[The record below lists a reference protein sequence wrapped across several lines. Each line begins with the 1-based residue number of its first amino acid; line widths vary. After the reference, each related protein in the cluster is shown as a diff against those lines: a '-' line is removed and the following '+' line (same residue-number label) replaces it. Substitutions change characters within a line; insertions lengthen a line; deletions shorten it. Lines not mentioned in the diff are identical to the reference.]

1 MALQKAR
8 CQAQSNSKFNQSPA
22 LTTNLHFAEEVLSLL
37 GGPRPPVEA
46 LDDAAQEPAAAVRPV
61 LVFGSAGRFV
71 FRRVLAGCGVV
82 GTGHRRFPGEEV
94 PFIGTKD
101 LNVYTKPY
109 KGKRLI
115 SIVSNRPQKV
125 FIERREFENLT

>member
-1 MALQKAR
+1 MGLRTSRMPGPIQLY
-8 CQAQSNSKFNQSPA
+8 FNQSPA

-61 LVFGSAGRFV
+61 LVFGSGGRFV

-115 SIVSNRPQKV
+115 SIVSNRPRKV